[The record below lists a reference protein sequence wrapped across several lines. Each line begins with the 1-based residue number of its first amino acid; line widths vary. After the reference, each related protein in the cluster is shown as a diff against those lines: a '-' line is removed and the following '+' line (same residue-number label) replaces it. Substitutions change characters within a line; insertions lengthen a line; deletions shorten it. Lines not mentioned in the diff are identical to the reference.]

1 MLLSKEPVWRQQQV
15 PVAARC
21 CASPNHCPTRP
32 PTPLAGAVAGCI
44 SRFVVGP
51 LDVLKIRF
59 QVQLEPIATLPSARG
74 PHAIRSKYTGI
85 GQALVTIF
93 KEEGVKV

>member
-1 MLLSKEPVWRQQQV
+1 MKRRKKEEPHVSSISAPMLH
-15 PVAARC
+15 A
-21 CASPNHCPTRP
+21 T
-32 PTPLAGAVAGCI
+32 AGAIAGCI

-59 QVQLEPIATLPSARG
+59 QVQLEPISSRCAPGSG
-74 PHAIRSKYTGI
+74 AIPRSSKYTGM

-93 KEEGVKV
+93 REEGVKVSYCF